1 MFQPAAIRPVGGTS
15 VPTLLFQVAAIRSES
30 VGTEVPPT
38 GSRPVPPVLAERSEA
53 MRASAEPRLLA
64 LLLRRRAIRLSAAGV
79 CITRSG
85 FGFENAGAARCGPV
99 RPAARGERSRLPDP
113 ERLG

>member
-1 MFQPAAIRPVGGTS
+1 MSQPAAIRPVGGTS
-15 VPTLLFQVAAIRSES
+15 VPTLLFQATAIRSES
-30 VGTEVPPT
+30 VRTEVPPT
-38 GSRPVPPVLAERSEA
+38 VSRPVPPVLAERPET
-53 MRASAEPRLLA
+53 MRANVEPSLLP

-113 ERLG
+113 ERRG